1 LTRFNEK
8 CLSFLRL
15 DEKSGTNE
23 LNMAIQ
29 RVKLSVLS
37 LLKSV
42 GESEYGVEV
51 ICLNFDMRG

>member
-1 LTRFNEK
+1 
-8 CLSFLRL
+8 L

-23 LNMAIQ
+23 VNMAIQ
-29 RVKLSVLS
+29 RVKMSVLS

-51 ICLNFDMRG
+51 ICSIFELRG